1 MSNIFFPVL
10 DGQGKAIPWVV
21 ESRKAQWSTQVQR
34 GQGGS
39 EFRVGMWA
47 APRWKWSVKL
57 PLLRDDAQLAAFKTL
72 AGFFMDRGGMQDSF
86 LFSPM
91 EDAYQ
96 IGKAQAGGWC
106 RLTGVQIGVGD
117 GTQKVF
123 PLVRPYGVQTYP
135 YGRAAEPVQWVD
147 TRGAPYGNFPPVFKV
162 NGSTVSATYNTWDGA
177 TGGVLAT
184 FATAPGAGLAV
195 TADFEFAYRVRLA
208 ADEFSAKW
216 FAWAMFEGDGIELEQ
231 VLE

>member
-1 MSNIFFPVL
+1 MSNVFFPVL
-10 DGQGKAIPWVV
+10 DGQGKGIPWVV
-21 ESRKAQWSTQVQR
+21 ESRTAQWSTQVQR

-39 EFRVGMWA
+39 EFRASMWS
-47 APRWKWSVKL
+47 APRWKWNVKL
-57 PLLRDDAQLAAFKTL
+57 PLLKDDAALAAFKTL
-72 AGFFMDRGGMQDSF
+72 AGFFMARGGMQDSF
-86 LFSPM
+86 LFAPM
-91 EDAYQ
+91 EDAYL

-117 GTQKVF
+117 GVTTIF
-123 PLVRPYGVQTYP
+123 PLVRPFGTQAFP

-147 TRGAPYGNFPPVFKV
+147 TRGAPYGSFPPAGKV
-162 NGSTVSATYNTWDGA
+162 NGVAAPATFTTFDGA

-184 FATAPGAGLAV
+184 FATAPGAGTTV

-208 ADEFSAKW
+208 ADEFSVKW
-216 FAWAMFEGDGIELEQ
+216 LAWAMLEGNGIELEQ

>member
-1 MSNIFFPVL
+1 MSNVFFPVL

-21 ESRKAQWSTQVQR
+21 ESRAAQWSTQVQR

-39 EFRVGMWA
+39 EFRIGMWA

-57 PLLRDDAQLAAFKTL
+57 PLLRDDVQLAAFKTL
-72 AGFFMDRGGMQDSF
+72 AGFFMARGGMQDSF
-86 LFSPM
+86 LFAPM

-147 TRGAPYGNFPPVFKV
+147 TRNFTPVFKV
-162 NGSTVSATYNTWDGA
+162 NGVTQAGTTFATFDGA

-184 FATAPGAGLAV
+184 FTTAPGAGLSV